1 MIELVPWFLNAF
13 LTLSH
18 YNSFL
23 EQTTEMA
30 LKMEGESCG
39 SYVVSRIVI
48 AGAIA
53 GDCAPGLECK
63 HDPMI
68 PDGAGECV
76 LPGRIFLIKVVNTK
90 LY

>member
-1 MIELVPWFLNAF
+1 
-13 LTLSH
+13 
-18 YNSFL
+18 
-23 EQTTEMA
+23 
-30 LKMEGESCG
+30 
-39 SYVVSRIVI
+39 VI